1 MYSYLLVTAADDGE
15 QLLRAPTPAM
25 LSLVALSACSFTTGP
40 VALKGASA
48 FRRPAM
54 SVRTA
59 PVLAQRPRSRRVVA
73 LQGPPPP
80 APDEE
85 EDDKLLLA
93 YRTLGISEDATYDEI
108 TDAHIELT
116 ERYADDEVR
125 IQRLDEA
132 KDLVVSE
139 QLRKRMSGELRPR
152 VAASPWDEKP
162 KQREMPWV
170 PVLRF
175 LRKFI
180 RLPGFGHIKAVT
192 PMFTILFFMPWFAP
206 TVVGSVTLLSC
217 VAGVAFTYNRGQ
229 ADVPKDEWGQI
240 GEIRPV
246 KSKPMLMTLGC
257 CAATY
262 WTATHLAKRAVVGM
276 VGAPRGLDAIIK
288 TTFLCIGFFLQ
299 ALIIDVHA
307 VSD

>member
-1 MYSYLLVTAADDGE
+1 
-15 QLLRAPTPAM
+15 M
-25 LSLVALSACSFTTGP
+25 LSLVVLSACSFMAGP
-40 VALKGASA
+40 VALKGA
-48 FRRPAM
+48 RVLGHPAVLL
-54 SVRTA
+54 ST
-59 PVLAQRPRSRRVVA
+59 PSVLAQQLRSRRVVA

-80 APDEE
+80 APDDE

-116 ERYADDEVR
+116 ERYADDEARV
-125 IQRLDEA
+125 QRLDEA

-139 QLRKRMSGELRPR
+139 QLRKRMSGELRPT

-162 KQREMPWV
+162 RQREMPWV
-170 PVLRF
+170 PVLLF

-180 RLPGFGHIKAVT
+180 RPPGFGHFKAVM
-192 PMFTILFFMPWFAP
+192 PMFTILIFMPWFAP

-217 VAGVAFTYNRGQ
+217 VAGIAFTYNRGQ
-229 ADVPKDEWGQI
+229 ADVPRDEWGQV
-240 GEIRPV
+240 GEIRPY
-246 KSKPMLMTLGC
+246 KRKPMLVTLGC
-257 CAATY
+257 SAATY
-262 WTATHLAKRAVVGM
+262 AAATLLAKRAVAGM

-288 TTFLCIGFFLQ
+288 TTFLCIAFFFQ